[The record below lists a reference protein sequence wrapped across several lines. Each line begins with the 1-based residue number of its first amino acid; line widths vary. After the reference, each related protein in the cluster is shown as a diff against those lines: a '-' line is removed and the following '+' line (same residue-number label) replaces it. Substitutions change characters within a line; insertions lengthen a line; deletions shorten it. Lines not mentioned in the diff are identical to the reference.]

1 MDLSNTLRL
10 GGQALPEG
18 ILIKGPKYT
27 VIAYR
32 DQLNEID
39 FVSLEWSFKLFD
51 YLRKIPLI
59 RGLIAIIETF
69 SLSIKSIFVMAEIS
83 DDEIDLS
90 SIYFKLFIGL
100 MFVVVIFLTLGII
113 IFIPKL
119 TSGLITNYFLSSTV
133 FKVWIELFL
142 RFSIF
147 FFYIFLYRFFA
158 VGKKMF
164 QYHAAEHMAIHT
176 YENQAPLTKDNLR
189 KFNKEH
195 PRCGTAF
202 LAFVFIYAN
211 IIFHT
216 IDFNLAFVLLFLTRL
231 FISLFI
237 ISLTYETLLL
247 GWKSN
252 KMIFGKIINFPGYI
266 LQKITTM
273 NPCDEDLD
281 LAIVAAK
288 QCVELH
294 K

>member
-1 MDLSNTLRL
+1 LDLSKTLRL

-27 VIAYR
+27 VVAYR
-32 DQLNEID
+32 DKLNDID
-39 FVSLEWSFKLFD
+39 FVTLEWSFKLFD
-51 YLRKIPLI
+51 YLRKIPFI
-59 RGLIAIIETF
+59 RGLITIFETF

-83 DDEIDLS
+83 DDEINLD
-90 SIYFKLFIGL
+90 SIYFKLFISL
-100 MFVVVIFLTLGII
+100 MFVVVILLTIGII
-113 IFIPKL
+113 IFVPKFIA
-119 TSGLITNYFLSSTV
+119 TLITDYSLSSIV
-133 FKVWIELFL
+133 FKVWIELLL

-147 FFYIFLYRFFA
+147 FFYIFLYRFFE

-164 QYHAAEHMAIHT
+164 QYHAAEHMSIHA
-176 YENQAPLTKDNLR
+176 YENQELLTRDNLR

-216 IDFNLAFVLLFLTRL
+216 IDFNLGFIYLFLARL
-231 FISLFI
+231 IISLFI

-252 KMIFGKIINFPGYI
+252 KIFFGKIINFPGYI

-273 NPCDEDLD
+273 KPSDDDLD
-281 LAIVAAK
+281 LAIAGTNK
-288 QCVELH
+288 CVELH

>member
-1 MDLSNTLRL
+1 MDLSKTLRL

-27 VIAYR
+27 VVAYR
-32 DQLNEID
+32 NKLDDID
-39 FVSLEWSFKLFD
+39 FVTLEWSFKLFD
-51 YLRKIPLI
+51 YLRKIPFI
-59 RGLIAIIETF
+59 RGLITIFETF

-83 DDEIDLS
+83 DDEINLD
-90 SIYFKLFIGL
+90 SIYFKLFISL
-100 MFVVVIFLTLGII
+100 MFVVVILLTIGII
-113 IFIPKL
+113 IFVPKL
-119 TSGLITNYFLSSTV
+119 ISTLITDYFLSSTV
-133 FKVWIELFL
+133 FKVWIELLL

-147 FFYIFLYRFFA
+147 FLYIFLYRFFE

-164 QYHAAEHMAIHT
+164 QYHAAEHMSIHA
-176 YENQAPLTKDNLR
+176 YENQELLTKDNLR

-216 IDFNLAFVLLFLTRL
+216 IDFNLGFIYLFLARL
-231 FISLFI
+231 IISLFI

-252 KMIFGKIINFPGYI
+252 KMFFGKIINFPGYI

-273 NPCDEDLD
+273 KLF
-281 LAIVAAK
+281 
-288 QCVELH
+288 
-294 K
+294 